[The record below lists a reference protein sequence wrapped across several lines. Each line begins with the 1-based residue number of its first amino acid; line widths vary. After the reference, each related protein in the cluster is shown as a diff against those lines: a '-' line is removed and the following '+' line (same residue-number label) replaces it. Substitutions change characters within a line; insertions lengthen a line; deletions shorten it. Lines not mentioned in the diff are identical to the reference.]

1 MGHGAED
8 RGGGG
13 ASNPWL
19 PPSIIP
25 PLKKKTHTR
34 GSEEGELS
42 MPGAPAPR
50 PAQRRPSTDLPPQPA
65 RQGCRVRGQEP
76 NQLGLRRPVPKGV
89 PSMRLGESSPWHVR
103 VGATLLG
110 VQPPYA
116 DPCPQSPAGRLLGPS
131 PGQVLSLPPG
141 PLHPPKCASVFPS
154 GDGRKGLGDPSS
166 SQSEAPAGQS
176 WAALISL
183 LSLVTHLST
192 EWWLGQP
199 RTPTPTPP
207 AAPVLP
213 TPVWPGLTG
222 SWGGWGGLNPV
233 TWGGALP

>member
-34 GSEEGELS
+34 GSEEGERS

-76 NQLGLRRPVPKGV
+76 DQLGLRRPVPKGV

-141 PLHPPKCASVFPS
+141 PLHPPNVPRFSHQVMGERGSVTPAPPS
-154 GDGRKGLGDPSS
+154 QRLLQGK
-166 SQSEAPAGQS
+166 AGQ
-176 WAALISL
+176 
-183 LSLVTHLST
+183 LSFPFCHWSHIC
-192 EWWLGQP
+192 P
-199 RTPTPTPP
+199 RN
-207 AAPVLP
+207 
-213 TPVWPGLTG
+213 
-222 SWGGWGGLNPV
+222 GGLASPV
-233 TWGGALP
+233 PLPLPPRLPRCSPPRSGLVSPVPGVGGAA

>member
-19 PPSIIP
+19 SPSIIP

-42 MPGAPAPR
+42 MPAAPAPR
-50 PAQRRPSTDLPPQPA
+50 PAQRRPTPASPA
-65 RQGCRVRGQEP
+65 RLPGQRSGVRPAGAQTACPKGRPQHAPWGKLSVACEGGSHAPGGPTPICRP
-76 NQLGLRRPVPKGV
+76 LSPVPC
-89 PSMRLGESSPWHVR
+89 R
-103 VGATLLG
+103 A
-110 VQPPYA
+110 
-116 DPCPQSPAGRLLGPS
+116 
-131 PGQVLSLPPG
+131 PPG
-141 PLHPPKCASVFPS
+141 TQPRAGPVPATRATPPPKCASVFPS

-192 EWWLGQP
+192 GWWLGQP
-199 RTPTPTPP
+199 RTPTPTPRLP
-207 AAPVLP
+207 RCSPPRSGLVSPV
-213 TPVWPGLTG
+213 PG
-222 SWGGWGGLNPV
+222 V
-233 TWGGALP
+233 GGAA